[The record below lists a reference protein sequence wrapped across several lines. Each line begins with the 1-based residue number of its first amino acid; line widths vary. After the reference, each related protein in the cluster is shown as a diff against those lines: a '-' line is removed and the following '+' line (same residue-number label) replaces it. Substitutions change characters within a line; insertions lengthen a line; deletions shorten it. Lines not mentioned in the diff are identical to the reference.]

1 MARKGGSWTKVV
13 LFISLY
19 VSLLESL
26 IEWALILYLY
36 GHRQV
41 DSKMTPSLILALI
54 ASFLTVPLV
63 VLHSILAW
71 QYNRVCGFGSQKA
84 ILNTACT
91 YLLRLTIIVWL
102 AASVAG
108 LVVVSQKVSCL
119 PDTTDI
125 NNNNS
130 FWKVGV
136 SCALHRAVV
145 IVSVLAFVT
154 VCLYFCSR
162 ELSPRPYDV
171 SLWGFY
177 ICGYHEGRKGSTI
190 RSSST
195 LSDTRKSDLFFGR
208 VNEEKAWPI
217 QPTPI
222 HPRPHLSRSLDSD
235 PTHDD
240 DILSGSTI
248 SPNGT
253 LSRRSPGRTSHE
265 MEIASISL
273 SRPLTDARIYDPY
286 LQWPTQ
292 TTPIELPDDRDPPS
306 THTRQRSKSSSS
318 SSSSSL
324 RRFFPKSFP
333 LSLPLSAD
341 PQIRALSNPLRDV
354 GKQALES
361 RNLHP
366 SNTNTNNVEE
376 PDRAEQCR
384 RLPRSITTNSADAP
398 EVIPQPSNTCTA
410 PIQTPIQ
417 TPIRT
422 PIQTVYHHPLMQHP
436 LNREPSHRGSVE
448 DESKSN
454 RPLGLPRRQSI
465 HGDRGPIVPY
475 FSSSSQSHPAYPRY
489 TRSRS
494 QHIPSTARWGLRG
507 RGEQELYPRRMWSQR
522 RIDQDGLL
530 YQYQHQHPRTR
541 TRRSRSS
548 TYGAGMGYL
557 DCIRESGTSVDEARG
572 VWC

>member
-422 PIQTVYHHPLMQHP
+422 PIQTVSPVVKASTAIEGQSSLIFPRLLSLTLRIRDIPAVAASISRVRRDGAFVVEENKSCILDGCGRSVGSIKMVCSISISINIRARGRDDREAVLTVQGWDIWIAFG
-436 LNREPSHRGSVE
+436 NRE
-448 DESKSN
+448 
-454 RPLGLPRRQSI
+454 RRWTKP
-465 HGDRGPIVPY
+465 GGFGVR
-475 FSSSSQSHPAYPRY
+475 FLC
-489 TRSRS
+489 
-494 QHIPSTARWGLRG
+494 LRADNIK
-507 RGEQELYPRRMWSQR
+507 L
-522 RIDQDGLL
+522 
-530 YQYQHQHPRTR
+530 
-541 TRRSRSS
+541 
-548 TYGAGMGYL
+548 
-557 DCIRESGTSVDEARG
+557 
-572 VWC
+572 